1 MVVMGERW
9 WFWWDGGGD
18 FGCGGGGDQ
27 WWWQRSRRS
36 REGGNVIF
44 LRGTGSSVPEKNVG
58 FLPVQDQIFFLKFNV
73 YSTYSAYLGYL
84 PGEVFKRHSV
94 YKYSLDSTN

>member
-1 MVVMGERW
+1 MGGGDDG
-9 WFWWDGGGD
+9 FGGGD
-18 FGCGGGGDQ
+18 FECGGGDQ

-44 LRGTGSSVPEKNVG
+44 LRGTGGSVPEKNVG

-73 YSTYSAYLGYL
+73 YSTYSAYLEVIYL
-84 PGEVFKRHSV
+84 GRFLNDTV
-94 YKYSLDSTN
+94 YINIP